1 MNTACTLP
9 LSRLAAVALLLAAS
23 ASAMAQSQEYRRG
36 YDQGYRDGMAAAQGG
51 GRGGNGNYGGYGGYG
66 GRDQGRFRIEIE
78 RAEYGVREGFCDAR
92 PAVMQ
97 ALARGGN
104 FSITAGNQLCGDPAP
119 RKRKRLT
126 VTYRCGDGEVQ
137 RGQADEG
144 DALTL
149 NCR

>member
-1 MNTACTLP
+1 MKTARTLH
-9 LSRLAAVALLLAAS
+9 LSRLAAVALLLATS

-36 YDQGYRDGMAAAQGG
+36 YDQGYRDGMAAAHGGWRG
-51 GRGGNGNYGGYGGYG
+51 GRGAY
-66 GRDQGRFRIEIE
+66 DQGRFRIEIE
-78 RAEYGVREGFCDAR
+78 RADYGVREGFCDAR

-119 RKRKRLT
+119 HKRKRLT
-126 VTYRCGDGEVQ
+126 VTYRCGDGELQ

-149 NCR
+149 HCR

>member
-1 MNTACTLP
+1 MKTARTLH
-9 LSRLAAVALLLAAS
+9 LSRLAAAALLLAAS

-36 YDQGYRDGMAAAQGG
+36 YEQGYRDGMAAAQGG
-51 GRGGNGNYGGYGGYG
+51 GRGGRGGY
-66 GRDQGRFRIEIE
+66 DQGRLRIEIE
-78 RAEYGVREGFCDAR
+78 RADYGVREGSCDAR

>member
-1 MNTACTLP
+1 MKTTYTLH
-9 LSRLAAVALLLAAS
+9 LSRLAGAALLLAAS
-23 ASAMAQSQEYRRG
+23 ASAMAQSQEFRRG

-51 GRGGNGNYGGYGGYG
+51 GRDWRGGGHGGN
-66 GRDQGRFRIEIE
+66 DQGRSRIEIE
-78 RAEYGVREGFCDAR
+78 RADYGVREGFCDAR

>member
-1 MNTACTLP
+1 MKTARTLH
-9 LSRLAAVALLLAAS
+9 LSRLAAATLLLAAS

-51 GRGGNGNYGGYGGYG
+51 GRGGRGGH
-66 GRDQGRFRIEIE
+66 DQGRFRIEIE
-78 RAEYGVREGFCDAR
+78 RADYGVREGFCDAR
-92 PAVMQ
+92 PAVTQ

>member
-1 MNTACTLP
+1 MKTIYTL
-9 LSRLAAVALLLAAS
+9 SVCRLAGAALLLAAS
-23 ASAMAQSQEYRRG
+23 VSAMAQSQEFRRG
-36 YDQGYRDGMAAAQGG
+36 YDQGYRDGMAAAQGNG
-51 GRGGNGNYGGYGGYG
+51 ADWRGDGRGSNDR
-66 GRDQGRFRIEIE
+66 GRWRIEIE

-104 FSITAGNQLCGDPAP
+104 FSITVGNQLCGDPAP
-119 RKRKRLT
+119 HKRKRLT
-126 VTYRCGDGEVQ
+126 VIYRCGKGDER

-144 DALTL
+144 GALTL

>member
-1 MNTACTLP
+1 MNTTSTLH
-9 LSRLAAVALLLAAS
+9 LTRLAGAALLLCAS
-23 ASAMAQSQEYRRG
+23 ACAMAQSQEYRRG
-36 YDQGYRDGMAAAQGG
+36 YDQGYRDGIAAAQEG
-51 GRGGNGNYGGYGGYG
+51 GREWRG
-66 GRDQGRFRIEIE
+66 GRRGDNEHGRWRIEIE
-78 RAEYGVREGFCDAR
+78 RADYGVREGSCDAR

-104 FSITAGNQLCGDPAP
+104 LSITAGNQVCGDPAP

-126 VTYRCGDGEVQ
+126 VIYRCGDSDTQ
-137 RGQADEG
+137 RAEADEG

>member
-1 MNTACTLP
+1 MKTTTML
-9 LSRLAAVALLLAAS
+9 RLAGAALLLAAS
-23 ASAMAQSQEYRRG
+23 TCVQAQSQEFRRG

-51 GRGGNGNYGGYGGYG
+51 GRDWRGGDRGGN
-66 GRDQGRFRIEIE
+66 DQGRWRMEIE

-97 ALARGGN
+97 ALAHGTN
-104 FSITAGNQLCGDPAP
+104 FSITVGNQLCGDPAP

-126 VTYRCGDGEVQ
+126 VMYRCGDGEVR

-144 DALTL
+144 GALTL